1 MSAPIVQGWCPGA
14 YKPMMSGDGLVF
26 RVRPFAGEIS
36 AAQAAELADL
46 SETFGTG
53 FIDLTNRANL
63 QIRGVNETDVSQLLT
78 RLSQV
83 ALLDENETV
92 EAKRNV
98 IITPFYQP
106 GDASDRI
113 YRALVA
119 KLPEFPDFPKKF
131 GFAVDCGERRVL
143 QDTYADVR
151 IERAL
156 DGGFLVRATGCDTGA
171 AVSETEVIATVQAL
185 VEWFASTRAADTR
198 RMSKHLTDVPLPLRF
213 QGAQPVEATAQRD
226 KGLLYTPFGQLS
238 AADLRALSELGDVSA
253 IRITPW
259 RALWLGSV
267 SPKARALFP
276 IPENSPLLS
285 VAACAGQPFCPQ
297 ASVETRDLAVEL
309 AGRWPG
315 KLHVSG
321 CAKGCAHPANA
332 EVTLVGKNGRFDL
345 VRNGAAWDDPLYTN
359 LSHAALKNLDL
370 K

>member
-14 YKPMMSGDGLVF
+14 YKPMMSGDGLVV

-53 FIDLTNRANL
+53 FVDLTNRANL

-98 IITPFYQP
+98 IIAPFYLP

-119 KLPEFPDFPKKF
+119 KLPDFPDFPKKF

-151 IERAL
+151 IERAQ

-171 AVSETEVIATVQAL
+171 AVSEAEVIATVLTL

-198 RMSKHLTDVPLPLRF
+198 RMFKHLVDVSLPKRF

-238 AADLRALSELGDVSA
+238 SADLRALSELGDVSA

-285 VAACAGQPFCPQ
+285 VAACAGQPYCPQ